1 MARSKRVLVTGA
13 SRGIGRAVAVAA
25 AEAGN
30 DVALLGRD
38 SPDLEAA
45 AASCRSVGDGDIAL
59 LPASVTDAVAVDRE
73 CRQLLDR
80 WEGLDALVNNAG
92 LGRYAPFMDLDES
105 DWALML
111 NTNVLGLV
119 NVTRAVL
126 PSLTAQ
132 GHGHIVNMGSIRGLE
147 TIPGTTAYAASKFAL
162 VGLSLALRQE
172 LEGTGVLVSM
182 VYPGGVKTDFG
193 GIDSET
199 KDPTFLTPESIA
211 EVIMDI
217 LDRRPEAWVRD
228 LTIMPSPAAG

>member
-1 MARSKRVLVTGA
+1 MARSKRILVTGA
-13 SRGIGRAVAVAA
+13 SRGIGRAVAIAA
-25 AEAGN
+25 AGAGN

-45 AASCRSVGDGDIAL
+45 AGLCRDAADGDVVVL
-59 LPASVTDAVAVDRE
+59 RASVTDAIAVEEE
-73 CRQLLDR
+73 CRQVLDR
-80 WEGLDALVNNAG
+80 WGGLDALVNNAG
-92 LGRYAPFMDLDES
+92 LGRYAPFMELTEA

-126 PSLTAQ
+126 PTLTAQ
-132 GHGHIVNMGSIRGLE
+132 AHGHIVNMGSIRGLE

-172 LEGTGVLVSM
+172 LEGSGVLVSM

-193 GIDSET
+193 GIRSET
-199 KDPTFLTPESIA
+199 KDQTFLTPETIA
-211 EVIMDI
+211 EVVMDI
-217 LDRRPEAWVRD
+217 IDRGPDAWVRD
-228 LTIMPSPAAG
+228 LTIMPVPSVG